1 MADALNRFVP
11 PSMPVAGLPRIAVVM
26 AKLMVE
32 GEDFG
37 IRPVVVALSDGF
49 QMCKGV
55 TSRYALIP
63 VLSILKIETKE
74 ERYR

>member
-1 MADALNRFVP
+1 
-11 PSMPVAGLPRIAVVM
+11 MPIAGLPRIAVVM
-26 AKLMVE
+26 AKLMVN

-55 TSRYALIP
+55 TSRYALVP
-63 VLSILKIETKE
+63 GFSSQRSWRNRVEILTVISA
-74 ERYR
+74 

>member
-1 MADALNRFVP
+1 
-11 PSMPVAGLPRIAVVM
+11 MPIARLPRIAVVM
-26 AKLMVE
+26 AKLVVE

-49 QMCKGV
+49 KMCKGV

-63 VLSILKIETKE
+63 GFSSLRSWRNRAKILTVISA
-74 ERYR
+74 